1 MGISSK
7 PCIPIGVIYYRDYG
21 YYLQYRWILR
31 YTIDMSILVDLNG
44 TIAREG
50 KPIQKT
56 IDYLKTVTEDI
67 YIVSGSTI
75 SKEQEYAN
83 LLAQFGISYVKII
96 LNPINQDTDVSFKV
110 SVAMTIPN
118 LSFAIDNNTKILAAY
133 RDAGIKAID
142 VRDI

>member
-1 MGISSK
+1 
-7 PCIPIGVIYYRDYG
+7 
-21 YYLQYRWILR
+21 
-31 YTIDMSILVDLNG
+31 MSILVDLNG

-67 YIVSGSTI
+67 YIISGSTI
-75 SKEQEYAN
+75 SKRQEYEVM
-83 LLAQFGISYVKII
+83 LDSFGIKYVDII
-96 LNPINQDTDVSFKV
+96 LNPVNENNDISFKTRM
-110 SVAMTIPN
+110 AITIPN

-142 VRDI
+142 VKDI

>member
-1 MGISSK
+1 
-7 PCIPIGVIYYRDYG
+7 
-21 YYLQYRWILR
+21 
-31 YTIDMSILVDLNG
+31 MSILVDLNG

-67 YIVSGSTI
+67 YIISGSTI
-75 SKEQEYAN
+75 SKRQEYEVM
-83 LLAQFGISYVKII
+83 LDSFGIKYVDII
-96 LNPINQDTDVSFKV
+96 LNPVNENTDISFKTRM
-110 SVAMTIPN
+110 AMTIPN